1 MSVHIDDALA
11 RLSASDEH
19 PGLAGLE
26 DRVLSA
32 IGREATRTIGAR
44 ATLGAAA
51 FALLLGGVS
60 NVVPTADAQAAAIIS
75 PFGASSPLAPSTL
88 LIGR

>member
-11 RLSASDEH
+11 RLSASAEH
-19 PGLAGLE
+19 PGLEGLE

-32 IGREATRTIGAR
+32 IGRESIRAVGAR
-44 ATLGAAA
+44 ATLAAAA
-51 FALLLGGVS
+51 FALFLGALS
-60 NVVPTADAQAAAIIS
+60 NVVPTADAEAAAIIS